1 MNVTY
6 KIVLFVATVV
16 AGLSSIGYS
25 QCTNSIAFGSAT
37 APTTN
42 SFQTISTCTYQ
53 EEYNTISGIVAG
65 ETYVSDADLGGCI
78 TVHSGTPAG
87 PVVAFGSAPLTWTAT
102 VSGTYYIHYTLD
114 CTTCATATSCVETSI
129 ACSSCAAAG
138 PCSSI
143 TPLIGCGASI
153 AVSLSGAGI
162 WDTGTCGFSTPGLE
176 SIYSI
181 TATSTGIHSIDVTS
195 ISGGFIDFMWIDAS
209 LGCSSTAAWN
219 CISDIAST
227 GNYGS
232 FNWTAGNTYYI
243 MIDPE
248 VTTATNVTF
257 DVNCPTTGPAVA
269 GDCAA
274 ALPIC
279 TNLSFAVDP
288 NGFGLVDE
296 LCTSC
301 IANPST
307 NPSSSNSGC
316 LLSGELN
323 STWFTVNV
331 NTGGTLEFSF
341 GAPGGGNCFDWI
353 MWPYNATACAGISGN
368 TLPPVACNWNSP
380 CDSYTGVASTPPAGG
395 SAGNFEPTMTVSAG
409 QQFVI
414 CFSNYSSAYTSVPLN
429 FFGTSDISCT
439 TLPVEFGSLSIEHNN
454 GVNHLFW
461 NTLSEVNCDY
471 FEIEKSYDSHE
482 FVKIGEVKG
491 SGTSLEI
498 SDYIFTD
505 DRTIPGAVAYYR
517 IKQLDFNGAF
527 TYSETVSV
535 TNDLNEKMKIVRA
548 YPNPTSNHLKVDL
561 VLAEDSD
568 LFFTMTDLSGK
579 IVYEQSSHYTE
590 GAKSFTFPVDKLGNG
605 CYLLK
610 INNRDLECSEIVRF
624 FVEN

>member
-1 MNVTY
+1 MRNLRWLIFTS
-6 KIVLFVATVV
+6 IFISILT
-16 AGLSSIGYS
+16 GNLSLA
-25 QCTNSIAFGSAT
+25 QCTNVIAYGTAT

-42 SFQTISTCTYQ
+42 SFQTISTCTFQ
-53 EEYNTISGIVAG
+53 EEYNTINSVVAG
-65 ETYVSDADLGGCI
+65 ETYVSDIDLGGCI
-78 TVHSGTPAG
+78 TVHSGTPGG

-102 VSGTYYIHYTLD
+102 VSGTYYIHYTLN
-114 CTTCATATSCVETSI
+114 CTTCATASLCAETSI
-129 ACSSCAAAG
+129 ACATCPPPD
-138 PCSSI
+138 PCTSI
-143 TPLIGCGASI
+143 SPLIGCGASYGLT
-153 AVSLSGAGI
+153 LSGSGSWSTSA
-162 WDTGTCGFSTPGLE
+162 CGFSTPGVE
-176 SIYSI
+176 SIVSI
-181 TATSTGIHSIDVTS
+181 TATSTGIHSIDITS
-195 ISGGFIDFMWIDAS
+195 ISGGTVDFMWIDAS
-209 LGCSSTAAWN
+209 LGCSQTAPWN
-219 CISDIAST
+219 CVGAISTT

-243 MIDPE
+243 LIDPE
-248 VTTATNVTF
+248 VTTTTNVTF
-257 DVNCPTTGPAVA
+257 DLNCPSTGPAVA

-288 NGFGLVDE
+288 NGFGLMDE

-307 NPSSSNSGC
+307 NPSSLNSGC

-368 TLPPVACNWNSP
+368 TLAPIACNWNSP

-395 SAGNFEPTMTVSAG
+395 AAGNFEPTITVTAG

-439 TLPVEFGSLSIEHNN
+439 TLPVEFGSLTVEHNN
-454 GVNHLFW
+454 GINYLFW
-461 NTLSEVNCDY
+461 NTLSEVNCDR
-471 FEIEKSYDSHE
+471 FEVEKSYDGLNFE
-482 FVKIGEVKG
+482 RIGDVKG
-491 SGTSLEI
+491 SGTTLEV
-498 SDYIFTD
+498 SDYIFSD
-505 DRTIPGAVAYYR
+505 DRTIPGAQVYYR
-517 IKQLDFNGAF
+517 IKQLDINGA
-527 TYSETVSV
+527 YSFSEIVTV
-535 TNDLNEKMKIVRA
+535 TNELKDKMKVVRA
-548 YPNPTSNHLKVDL
+548 YPNPTSSQLKLDL
-561 VLAEDSD
+561 VLAVD
-568 LFFTMTDLSGK
+568 LELHFTMTDLSGK
-579 IVYEQSSHYTE
+579 SVYNQSAIYSE
-590 GAKSFTFPVDKLGNG
+590 GAKSFAFPVDHLNDG

-610 INNRDLECSEIVRF
+610 ISNADGDCAEIIRF